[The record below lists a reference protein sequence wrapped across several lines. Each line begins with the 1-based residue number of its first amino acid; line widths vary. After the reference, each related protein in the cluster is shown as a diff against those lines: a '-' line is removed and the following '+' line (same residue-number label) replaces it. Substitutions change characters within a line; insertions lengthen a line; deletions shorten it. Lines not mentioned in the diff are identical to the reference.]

1 MSLKLSQNAAIA
13 TEKSLTLQ
21 KHTLFV
27 LPDNYKTALPF
38 QVNIDAK
45 LKRSQATF
53 KDCAKTPLLVELP
66 NGGLL
71 SIVIL
76 NEKLS
81 MFQKHTLLRKA
92 VKPLLDETPSDIAIC
107 VFGDDA
113 TREAHAC
120 AVYYVTSVNAAE
132 LPSRKKDNKSKP
144 LKEISIYGYK
154 AAHDYGY
161 VNARVAGNT
170 LCRSLTM
177 LPPNELNPTSYRAKV
192 KALAKEHG
200 WTHEEFDMPAL
211 KKMGAGAFY
220 AVGQGSEPM
229 DAAIVHLTYSPK
241 VATKTPKVS
250 DENIYASL
258 RDATNSALASLTTE
272 EAAALRLRFGIDLN
286 ADEASDNVGK
296 QFEATRARI
305 REIEEKALSKLRN
318 PARSVIKHIALVGKG
333 ICFDTGG
340 HNLKPAKYMQGMHED
355 MNGSAVALGVLTA
368 ATMQQLPV
376 KIDCWLAIAQNHIG
390 PLAYKQNDVV
400 TALNG
405 LTIEIVH
412 TDAEGRMV
420 LADTLT
426 LASRQNPDVILDYA
440 TLTGS
445 MAVAVGDRMSGII
458 SNRPELACKAVGAG
472 AAAGERIVAF
482 PNEDD
487 FDSDLESDIADI
499 KQCTLEGGGDHIHAT
514 RFMSKFIENDV
525 PWVHADLSS
534 TNRKGGLGAVESTV
548 NGFGVGFGLALVKM
562 LLE

>member
-1 MSLKLSQNAAIA
+1 MSLKLSQH
-13 TEKSLTLQ
+13 TELGSEKSLTSH

-27 LPDNYKTALPF
+27 VAENYKSALPF
-38 QVNIDAK
+38 QENIHAK
-45 LKRSQATF
+45 LKRSQSEL
-53 KDCAKTPLLVELP
+53 KDLAKTPILVELP
-66 NGGLL
+66 NGGVA
-71 SIVIL
+71 SVVIL
-76 NEKLS
+76 NDKLS

-92 VKPLLDETPSDIAIC
+92 VKPLLDETPDSIAIC

-120 AVYYVTSVNAAE
+120 AAYYVLSVNAAE
-132 LPSRKKDNKSKP
+132 LPSRKKENKSNQ
-144 LKEISIYGYK
+144 LKEITIYGYK
-154 AAHDYGY
+154 AEHDYGY

-177 LPPNELNPTSYRAKV
+177 LPPNELTPTSYRAKV

-220 AVGQGSEPM
+220 AVGQGSDPM
-229 DAAIVHLTYSPK
+229 DAAIVHLTYSPMVRQAHHERESEAHHERGNTDSVRPELVEGQK
-241 VATKTPKVS
+241 V
-250 DENIYASL
+250 
-258 RDATNSALASLTTE
+258 
-272 EAAALRLRFGIDLN
+272 
-286 ADEASDNVGK
+286 
-296 QFEATRARI
+296 
-305 REIEEKALSKLRN
+305 
-318 PARSVIKHIALVGKG
+318 KHVALVGKG

-405 LTIEIVH
+405 MTIEIVH

-426 LASRQNPDVILDYA
+426 LASRQRPDVILDYA

-445 MAVAVGDRMSGII
+445 MAVAVTDRMSGVIA
-458 SNRPELACKAVGAG
+458 NKPELACKAIGAG
-472 AAAGERIVAF
+472 TLAGERIVAF
-482 PNEDD
+482 PYEEDM
-487 FDSDLESDIADI
+487 DSDLDSDIADI
-499 KQCTLEGGGDHIHAT
+499 KQCTLEGGGDHMLAA
-514 RFMSKFIENDV
+514 RFMGKFIENDV
-525 PWVHADLSS
+525 AWLHADLSS
-534 TNRKGGLGAVESTV
+534 TNRKGGLGAVQSDV
-548 NGFGVGFGLALVKM
+548 NGFGVGFGLEMIKS
-562 LLE
+562 LLI